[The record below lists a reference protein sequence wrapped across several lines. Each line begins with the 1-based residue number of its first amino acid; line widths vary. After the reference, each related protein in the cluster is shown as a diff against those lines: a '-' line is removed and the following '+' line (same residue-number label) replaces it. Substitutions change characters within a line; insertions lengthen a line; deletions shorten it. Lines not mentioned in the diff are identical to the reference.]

1 MTKYVSRIMDEV
13 YDNFDS
19 HFNGDAE
26 EITWFLEEL
35 IDKLRDELDYYENFN
50 EDDND

>member
-1 MTKYVSRIMDEV
+1 MDEV
-13 YDNFDS
+13 HDNFHN

-26 EITWFLEEL
+26 EITWYLEEL
-35 IDKLRDELDYYENFN
+35 IDKLKDELDYYENFN